1 MAVLGVDIGGT
12 NIRTA
17 VFPEPG
23 RMLQRQQIRGRDLGI
38 PAPVNAFVDLIKT
51 RLEQA
56 QEIADIDAIGVSVA
70 AVVDHKR
77 GYIKVGENV
86 GWQDVYLKE
95 IMEREL
101 HLPVSVEAD
110 AFCGAGAEARL
121 GNGKDYD
128 NLLYV
133 AIGTA
138 IGHSLV
144 LNGKVWHGE
153 HNAANVF
160 GHIKTIYQGEPC
172 YCGGNGCVCQYS
184 AGKGLARSGQLS
196 YGQAEPQL
204 RGEDV
209 VKAYWNQESWAVSAI
224 EEAHVHL
231 GMAISAAYNLLDLE
245 CTILGGGA
253 VSEIYP
259 NLDRLCQILEELVYP
274 QTRPI
279 VLRRGA
285 LGADAII
292 TGAALLAFDMLNG
305 KV

>member
-1 MAVLGVDIGGT
+1 MAILGVDIGGT

-17 VFPEPG
+17 VFPAPET
-23 RMLQRQQIRGRDLGI
+23 MLQRQQIRARDLGV
-38 PAPVNAFVDLIKT
+38 PVPVSSFVDLIKM

-56 QEIADIDAIGVSVA
+56 REIAEIDAIGVSVA
-70 AVVDHKR
+70 AVVDYKK

-101 HLPVSVEAD
+101 HLPVVVEAD

-138 IGHSLV
+138 IGHSLI

-160 GHIKTIYQGEPC
+160 GHIKTIYHGEPC
-172 YCGGNGCVCQYS
+172 YCGGSGCVCQYS
-184 AGKGLARSGQLS
+184 AGKGIARVGQLS

-204 RGEDV
+204 SGEDV
-209 VKAYWNQESWAVSAI
+209 VRAYQNKEPWAVSAI
-224 EEAHVHL
+224 EEIHIQL

-253 VSEIYP
+253 VSDIYP
-259 NLDRLCQILEELVYP
+259 NLDRLYQLLEELVYP

-279 VLRRGA
+279 VLRKGA

-292 TGAALLAFDMLNG
+292 TGAALLAFDEING
-305 KV
+305 RV